1 MPSFCVTR
9 QTATEQELSMLSR
22 LTPEEIA
29 RYNYIKIEKGDAQA
43 ALYLKTLEND
53 LLKRTEA
60 ELDAKTDPEAKHQ
73 AVLGGYLQSD
83 TPDIKDV
90 PRIPQT
96 SSSMITKKI
105 ESGEYSIKLSHQQ
118 YEKHIMGTPQY
129 NQYLIGRKKEG
140 GNPQSVLTITEKEA
154 QEIIKAKAG
163 TGIVRVTRKGEPTS
177 KEDITYGKVI
187 GKYYGG
193 GKYHDTNKATI
204 HYGKKGAHIVPI
216 KGDDY
221 D

>member
-1 MPSFCVTR
+1 ML
-9 QTATEQELSMLSR
+9 QKLTA
-22 LTPEEIA
+22 EEIA
-29 RYNYIKIEKGDAQA
+29 RYNYIKIQEGDAQA
-43 ALYLKTLEND
+43 GLYLKTLEND

-83 TPDIKDV
+83 IPDIKDV

-105 ESGEYSIKLSHQQ
+105 ESGEYGTSLSINQYNKHKEGTAQ
-118 YEKHIMGTPQY
+118 YEA
-129 NQYLIGRKKEG
+129 YLKSRKEKS
-140 GNPQSVLTITEKEA
+140 GNPQSILTISQEEA
-154 QEIIKAKAG
+154 QQIILQKSG
-163 TGIVRVTRKGEPTS
+163 TGIVKVDKNGNPQSREKIS
-177 KEDITYGKVI
+177 CGKVI

-204 HYGKKGAHIVPI
+204 HYGKNGAHIVPI